1 MGIRLAK
8 AWLPAR
14 LPCSRLFVARKMNRV
29 IATGGSSMEYH
40 QSVQHNHNS
49 NAYSG
54 YPEHNSNSNAY
65 SGYPE
70 HNSNSNAYSGYPEHN
85 SNSNAYSGYPQYN
98 PNSSAYSGYPEHNS
112 NSSAYSGYPEHNSNS
127 SAYSGYPEHN
137 PNSSAYSGYP
147 ENNRNANAYSGY
159 PKHNRNA
166 NASSGYAQYNPNANV
181 EPDYPQYNFNQQPYP
196 MASAIAYPP
205 PYERSAS
212 GLGSNDSPP
221 PPPVQ
226 NYENLSVV
234 DDRVSES
241 GSAGNETAMH
251 FSEKSIRHAFI
262 RKVYAILMAQLI
274 VTIGIICAF
283 IYWETLR
290 NWSQD
295 VPWLVYASIPATFI
309 LLMCLSCCSGIRRKA
324 PCNFIF
330 LLLFT
335 LLEGVLLG
343 SVSCYYSAASVMW
356 AAGITAFIS
365 LGLTIFSFQ
374 TKIDFTMKSGIMF
387 VFLMALLSF
396 GLMCAILR
404 SDWANIAYATLGA
417 LIFAVY
423 LVIDTQLMM
432 GGNHRYSLSP
442 EEYIFAA
449 LNLYIDIVSIFLFI
463 LSIFQR

>member
-1 MGIRLAK
+1 MTSTA
-8 AWLPAR
+8 
-14 LPCSRLFVARKMNRV
+14 
-29 IATGGSSMEYH
+29 
-40 QSVQHNHNS
+40 
-49 NAYSG
+49 
-54 YPEHNSNSNAY
+54 
-65 SGYPE
+65 
-70 HNSNSNAYSGYPEHN
+70 
-85 SNSNAYSGYPQYN
+85 
-98 PNSSAYSGYPEHNS
+98 
-112 NSSAYSGYPEHNSNS
+112 
-127 SAYSGYPEHN
+127 
-137 PNSSAYSGYP
+137 
-147 ENNRNANAYSGY
+147 
-159 PKHNRNA
+159 
-166 NASSGYAQYNPNANV
+166 
-181 EPDYPQYNFNQQPYP
+181 
-196 MASAIAYPP
+196 AYPP
-205 PYERSAS
+205 PYDRSTG
-212 GLGSNDSPP
+212 GLDSNDSPP

-226 NYENLSVV
+226 NSENLSVV
-234 DDRVSES
+234 DDRRNSCACDVCVCFVSV
-241 GSAGNETAMH
+241 A
-251 FSEKSIRHAFI
+251 AFI

-274 VTIGIICAF
+274 VTIGIICMF
-283 IYWETLR
+283 IYCFLPMACQGTAVQQADSFPSGQFWCDCFPR
-290 NWSQD
+290 
-295 VPWLVYASIPATFI
+295 PATFI

-343 SVSCYYSAASVMW
+343 SISCYYSANSVMW

-417 LIFAVY
+417 LVFAVY

-432 GGNHRYSLSP
+432 GGKHRYSLNP

-463 LSIFQR
+463 LTIFQR